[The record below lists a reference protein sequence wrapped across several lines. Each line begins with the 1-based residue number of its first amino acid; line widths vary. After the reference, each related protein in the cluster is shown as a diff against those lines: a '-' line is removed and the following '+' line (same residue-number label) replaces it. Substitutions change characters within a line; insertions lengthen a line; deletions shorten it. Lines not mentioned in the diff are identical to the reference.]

1 MLALG
6 DDVELL
12 VRTAVAGFQLDG
24 DQVLAEIARG
34 GVDGE
39 ALPVGGFDGC
49 GGEGARGGG
58 VAGVGFGGSGGVE
71 DAAGAGDG
79 GAVGEAGGVGEGG
92 AGDGGVAVWEGGKGG
107 DGEAERGEE
116 ECFMAGGR
124 GLGVGREC
132 GAIKWIRGE
141 WRKEWKDP
149 SSR

>member
-116 ECFMAGGR
+116 EEGEGDEVFHGWGERLGG
-124 GLGVGREC
+124 
-132 GAIKWIRGE
+132 GE
-141 WRKEWKDP
+141 GMWGDKVD
-149 SSR
+149 